1 MTVGAIRSES
11 CEVMN
16 MILQAALRQRY
27 IQRRAAALQS
37 VPVTHMM
44 RITGTPPYAVRVMC
58 SRTIMMRKGSGMQSR
73 GNNELR
79 VQERHAC
86 KRTRCG

>member
-27 IQRRAAALQS
+27 IPHRVEALQS
-37 VPVTHMM
+37 VPVTYMM
-44 RITGTPPYAVRVMC
+44 RITEIHPYAVQVMC
-58 SRTIMMRKGSGMQSR
+58 SRTIMMRKVSGM
-73 GNNELR
+73 G
-79 VQERHAC
+79 C
-86 KRTRCG
+86 